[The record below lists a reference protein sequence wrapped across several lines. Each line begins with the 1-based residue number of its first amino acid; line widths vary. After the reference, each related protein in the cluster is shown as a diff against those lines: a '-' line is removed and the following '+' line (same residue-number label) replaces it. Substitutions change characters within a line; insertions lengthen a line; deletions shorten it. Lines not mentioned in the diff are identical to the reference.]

1 MSSPRTPQRPA
12 YDGASTQEHRAVGDD
27 AQESLERMNLMW
39 LNRSGMSTTVR
50 ATVID
55 PRTTSLIA

>member
-1 MSSPRTPQRPA
+1 
-12 YDGASTQEHRAVGDD
+12 
-27 AQESLERMNLMW
+27 MNLMW